1 MERAGVNS
9 GRALPTGNS
18 WPGTP
23 GEGSGSPA
31 GTRAPGGHR
40 GHPAREAGRPGPP
53 RRAARRAGSHRVGS
67 GQGPLT
73 SRPQA
78 ADRRG
83 RAPGP
88 SPHGPGR
95 SGRSRARARDR
106 YGAAPRPTPAPLRAA
121 RSLTF
126 FGSGFAA
133 RRACSFSTTWSADS
147 AAIAVTGAASSPELG
162 SRRVLWLQL
171 RPPCLPGG
179 DGSATGPFRA
189 SAKRGGGAAGRGG
202 GRGRPAGCRP
212 RPHGLW
218 LSGVR
223 SSAPSRSRVRRELE
237 QLGPRAWAPHWSPLG
252 SLASGPRSA
261 EPRPGKPLRCPAKAG

>member
-31 GTRAPGGHR
+31 DTRCPPGAR
-40 GHPAREAGRPGPP
+40 GRPAREAGRPGPP
-53 RRAARRAGSHRVGS
+53 KRAARRAGSHRVGS

-73 SRPQA
+73 SRSQA

-95 SGRSRARARDR
+95 SGRSRTGASDR
-106 YGAAPRPTPAPLRAA
+106 YGAAPRPTPGPLRAA

-171 RPPCLPGG
+171 RPPCLPRG

-189 SAKRGGGAAGRGG
+189 SAKWGVGAAGAGWG
-202 GRGRPAGCRP
+202 GRPAAGPAPTACGCWGP
-212 RPHGLW
+212 VLCVLP
-218 LSGVR
+218 
-223 SSAPSRSRVRRELE
+223 E
-237 QLGPRAWAPHWSPLG
+237 PRAPGAGAAWPERASASHWSPLG

>member
-31 GTRAPGGHR
+31 DTRCPPGAR
-40 GHPAREAGRPGPP
+40 GRPAREAGRPGPP

-73 SRPQA
+73 SRSQA

-95 SGRSRARARDR
+95 SGRSRTGARDR
-106 YGAAPRPTPAPLRAA
+106 YGAAPRPTPGPLRAA
-121 RSLTF
+121 HSLTF

-162 SRRVLWLQL
+162 SRRVLWLLL
-171 RPPCLPGG
+171 RPPCLPRG

-189 SAKRGGGAAGRGG
+189 SAKWGVGAAGGGGAGRLQA
-202 GRGRPAGCRP
+202 PPP
-212 RPHGLW
+212 RPVVV
-218 LSGVR
+218 GVR
-223 SSAPSRSRVRRELE
+223 SFAPSRSRVRRELE
-237 QLGPRAWAPHWSPLG
+237 QLGPSASASHWSPLG

-261 EPRPGKPLRCPAKAG
+261 EPRPGNPLRCPAKAG